1 MEKRID
7 PLPLQYIEAMSEAL
21 KVLSHPQ
28 RLRMLELLDIRG
40 ECCAGEI
47 FEALDL
53 EQSAVSQHL
62 AKMRQAGIITCRSD
76 GTKRYFR
83 IANEHSITILN
94 CMRNK
99 IAQEGDR

>member
-1 MEKRID
+1 MEKNLEL
-7 PLPLQYIEAMSEAL
+7 LPQRYVEAMAEAL

-28 RLRMLELLDIRG
+28 RLRILELLDIRG

-47 FEALDL
+47 LEALGLD
-53 EQSAVSQHL
+53 QSAVSQHL
-62 AKMRQAGIITCRSD
+62 AKMRQAGIIACRPD

-83 IANEHSITILN
+83 VANEHPITILN

-99 IAQEGDR
+99 IAQEGDE

>member
-1 MEKRID
+1 MEKRFA
-7 PLPLQYIEAMSEAL
+7 PLPQSYMEAMAETL

-28 RLRMLELLDIRG
+28 RLRILELLDVRG

-47 FEALDL
+47 FEALNMD
-53 EQSAVSQHL
+53 QSAASQHL
-62 AKMRQAGIITCRSD
+62 ARMRRAGIIGCRPV
-76 GTKRYFR
+76 GTRRYFKV
-83 IANEHSITILN
+83 ASEHSITILN